1 MITSKLL
8 FNGSLVLGTLAII
21 LLIASIMANEPV
33 LVLCNVALLAVSIVC
48 ALLNYK
54 MLP

>member
-8 FNGSLVLGTLAII
+8 FNASLTVGILSII
-21 LLIASIMANEPV
+21 LMVASIMANEPV
-33 LVLCNVALLAVSIVC
+33 LVLCNVALLAVSILC

>member
-1 MITSKLL
+1 MITNKFL
-8 FNGSLVLGTLAII
+8 FNASLIVGALSII
-21 LLIASIMANEPV
+21 LMVASIIFDEPV
-33 LVLCNVALLAVSIVC
+33 LVLPNVGILAVSIVC

>member
-1 MITSKLL
+1 MITNKLL
-8 FNGSLVLGTLAII
+8 FNASLVVGFLSII
-21 LLIASIMANEPV
+21 LIVATIIANQPMLMV
-33 LVLCNVALLAVSIVC
+33 CNVAILAASILC

>member
-1 MITSKLL
+1 MTTSKLL
-8 FNGSLVLGTLAII
+8 FNASLTVAALSII
-21 LLIASIMANEPV
+21 LMVVSIIADQPM
-33 LVLCNVALLAVSIVC
+33 LVVCNVAILGISILC